1 MSHDD
6 SLRRQIRSLKLENR
20 HLRKLVKKF
29 AKGKHRLEI
38 LEEIAEE
45 STFDEEEA
53 YAGVKE
59 TDSCPSCKT
68 GKLNRTDIGNI
79 RTIEECDSCDH
90 RKVIKNG

>member
-1 MSHDD
+1 MAHDD

-45 STFDEEEA
+45 TSFNEEDA
-53 YAGVKE
+53 YEGVKE
-59 TDSCPSCKT
+59 TDSCPVCKT
-68 GKLNRTDIGNI
+68 GKINRTDIGTV
-79 RTIEECDSCDH
+79 RTIEACDSCDH